1 VALWVNRVIS
11 GAGLDFRFTTI
22 SDLIAALLCPK
33 ERARPAYW
41 GVIFFARMIPLGTGQ
56 MATGIGRRRFI
67 GAIGCLAAFLPF
79 GAESPIHRAHAAA
92 GAPTEIGFVSPFSK
106 SDTEPWL
113 QAFRQGLH
121 ELGWVEGDNIRIE
134 TRYAAGNVAL
144 LPELVASLV
153 SAKVALIV
161 VSVTPDALVAAKA
174 TKTIPIVMAS
184 AGDPVAAGLIQN
196 LARPGGNITGLSQMT
211 TDIAA
216 KRLEMLKDVAS
227 GVSRVGV
234 LWNPADVSSTLAWKE
249 IQSPAKRLGIELN
262 SLEVQDVNQ
271 FDNVFATAAFAKI
284 DALYALPAPI
294 FVDNEKRIAEFAA
307 KNGLPSIFHLPEF
320 VHLGGLMAY
329 GPDRA
334 AMYGRAATY
343 VDKILK
349 GANPGDLPVEQPTK
363 FELVVNLKTAKAL
376 GLTVPPSLL
385 LRADEVIE

>member
-1 VALWVNRVIS
+1 
-11 GAGLDFRFTTI
+11 
-22 SDLIAALLCPK
+22 
-33 ERARPAYW
+33 
-41 GVIFFARMIPLGTGQ
+41 M
-56 MATGIGRRRFI
+56 
-67 GAIGCLAAFLPF
+67 
-79 GAESPIHRAHAAA
+79 
-92 GAPTEIGFVSPFSK
+92 
-106 SDTEPWL
+106 
-113 QAFRQGLH
+113 
-121 ELGWVEGDNIRIE
+121 
-134 TRYAAGNVAL
+134 
-144 LPELVASLV
+144 
-153 SAKVALIV
+153 
-161 VSVTPDALVAAKA
+161 
-174 TKTIPIVMAS
+174 
-184 AGDPVAAGLIQN
+184 
-196 LARPGGNITGLSQMT
+196 
-211 TDIAA
+211 
-216 KRLEMLKDVAS
+216 
-227 GVSRVGV
+227 
-234 LWNPADVSSTLAWKE
+234 LWNPADVSSTLAWQE

-271 FDNVFATAAFAKI
+271 FDNVFATATLAKI

-307 KNGLPSIFHLPEF
+307 KNRLPSIFHLPEF